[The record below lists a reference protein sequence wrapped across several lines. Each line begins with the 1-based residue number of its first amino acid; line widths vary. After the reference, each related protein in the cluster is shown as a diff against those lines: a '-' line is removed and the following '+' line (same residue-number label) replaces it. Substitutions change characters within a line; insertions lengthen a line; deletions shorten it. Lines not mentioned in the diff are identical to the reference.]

1 MSGMRRA
8 GLAVGLVSA
17 AALACTGVATSLGG
31 RPGPEAGLLRGKS
44 PTRSSGVTHVD
55 RLTDG
60 IASAP
65 DDPAVTDLTSVLA
78 SAEAFAAYDLGKE
91 TSIAC
96 VAIVADAD
104 DRYTISLSHDGQ
116 SYAPLWSAP
125 SLEDHGMEPRAAHGL
140 AGTGRWLRLT
150 ASGGDGRYAVSELS
164 VADACPPRWP
174 PALAMQQGTPIER
187 SLRLKLWAFAGLGA
201 AFILGYRR
209 RAPDFIKLLVA
220 VPVGVGIAAA
230 VQLADLWPPPAD
242 TAGLIAAAAG
252 IVAGAVAL
260 RMAVGRLW
268 RRYRG
273 RPSGPEPRP
282 R

>member
-1 MSGMRRA
+1 VIGMRWVV
-8 GLAVGLVSA
+8 LAVGVVSA
-17 AALACTGVATSLGG
+17 IGCTGVATSLGG

-65 DDPAVTDLTSVLA
+65 DDPSVTDLTSVFA
-78 SAEAFAAYDLGKE
+78 SPEAFVVYDLEKE
-91 TSIAC
+91 TPIAC

-116 SYAPLWSAP
+116 SYTPLWSAP
-125 SLEDHGMEPRAAHGL
+125 ALEDHGMEPRAEHGL

-164 VADACPPRWP
+164 VADVCPPRWP
-174 PALAMQQGTPIER
+174 PALAMQQGTRIEQ
-187 SLRLKLWAFAGLGA
+187 SLRLKIWAFAALGA

-220 VPVGVGIAAA
+220 VPVGVGMAAA
-230 VQLADLWPPPAD
+230 VQLADLWPPPASI
-242 TAGLIAAAAG
+242 AGLIAAAAG
-252 IVAGAVAL
+252 IIAGAVGL
-260 RMAVGRLW
+260 RIAVGRLW

-273 RPSGPEPRP
+273 SPAPKRPAR
-282 R
+282 